1 MQVSLAFLL
10 LLAASAVFV
19 LSVVALFQRRRRGL
33 PRGEVVYSDA
43 DSRARPLVSPRRPLS
58 GKPDYV
64 LRIRGGWQVPV
75 EFKSYRYGAQPPHPD
90 LIQLGAYL
98 VLLDDLHDR
107 PPPYGVLRYRDRALR
122 IPYTPALREEVLR
135 LLEAVRT
142 GGGEPPEGT
151 DSAALCRACPFQP
164 ICADGARWR

>member
-10 LLAASAVFV
+10 LLVASAVV
-19 LSVVALFQRRRRGL
+19 MLSLLALFRRRRTAF
-33 PRGEVVYSDA
+33 PRGVVIYSDA
-43 DSRARPLVSPRRPLS
+43 DGRARPLVSPHRSLS

-64 LRIRGGWQVPV
+64 LRVRGGAQVPV
-75 EFKSYRYGAQPPHPD
+75 EFKSYRYGAQPAHSD

-122 IPYTPALREEVLR
+122 VPYTPALRGEVLR
-135 LLEAVRT
+135 LLDAVRG
-142 GGGEPPEGT
+142 GGGEPPDGSGNT
-151 DSAALCRACPFQP
+151 MLCRACPFQP
-164 ICADGARWR
+164 VCPDGARWR